1 MEKLRRHIF
10 DTIQIGNKDNLISRI
25 FDWIIVIAIF
35 SNLFAIIFETFDE
48 AEPYM
53 AILRVVELVTIVFFA
68 IEYVLRL
75 WTAKYLYPEKNQ
87 WRATLAFALSFFGI
101 IDLLSFFPYF
111 LPFVFPKGAVAFRI
125 FRVFRIFRLFQINTK
140 YDAFNVIVNVLNEKK
155 GQIFYS
161 VCMICILMVASSLC
175 MYSLEHEAQP
185 EQFKNAFSGIWWS
198 VSTLLTVGY
207 GDIYPVTTLGKLM
220 AILIAFLGVGLVAI
234 PTGIISAGFVEQYS
248 KLKTI
253 AFHSE
258 ERDIKFVT
266 STIYDNHDWNGKT
279 IKDLV
284 FPPQLLLVMVR
295 RKNEVI
301 VPKGNFVL
309 KTGDILVIGAK
320 NFKEEADIH
329 LREVMIKEKNPWVG
343 MQVKELDISRQ
354 ELIVMIR
361 RKNKVIIPNGSTF
374 IMKGDAVQIYSK
386 RERLGDWDDEK
397 DPLF

>member
-1 MEKLRRHIF
+1 MR
-10 DTIQIGNKDNLISRI
+10 
-25 FDWIIVIAIF
+25 
-35 SNLFAIIFETFDE
+35 
-48 AEPYM
+48 
-53 AILRVVELVTIVFFA
+53 
-68 IEYVLRL
+68 
-75 WTAKYLYPEKNQ
+75 YPVH
-87 WRATLAFALSFFGI
+87 SH
-101 IDLLSFFPYF
+101 
-111 LPFVFPKGAVAFRI
+111 
-125 FRVFRIFRLFQINTK
+125 TK

-258 ERDIKFVT
+258 EQDIKFIT
-266 STIYDNHDWNGKT
+266 STIYDNHDWNGKAV
-279 IKDLV
+279 KDLV
-284 FPPQLLLVMVR
+284 FPPQFLLVMVR

-320 NFKEEADIH
+320 NFKVEADIH

-386 RERLGDWDDEK
+386 RERLEDWDEEK

>member
-1 MEKLRRHIF
+1 M
-10 DTIQIGNKDNLISRI
+10 
-25 FDWIIVIAIF
+25 
-35 SNLFAIIFETFDE
+35 
-48 AEPYM
+48 
-53 AILRVVELVTIVFFA
+53 
-68 IEYVLRL
+68 RL
-75 WTAKYLYPEKNQ
+75 APPTMCRL
-87 WRATLAFALSFFGI
+87 T
-101 IDLLSFFPYF
+101 
-111 LPFVFPKGAVAFRI
+111 VAFRI
-125 FRVFRIFRLFQINTK
+125 FRVIRILRLFQINTQ
-140 YDAFNVIVNVLNEKK
+140 YNAFNVIVNVLNEKK

-207 GDIYPVTTLGKLM
+207 GDIYSITTLGKLM
-220 AILIAFLGVGLVAI
+220 AIIIAFLGVGLVAI

-266 STIYDNHDWNGKT
+266 STIYDNHAWNGKMV
-279 IKDLV
+279 KELV

-295 RKNEVI
+295 RKNEVF
-301 VPKGNFVL
+301 VPNGDFVL
-309 KTGDILVIGAK
+309 KTEDILVIGAK
-320 NFKEEADIH
+320 KFKEEEDIH
-329 LREVMIKEKNPWVG
+329 LREIIIKKKNPWIG
-343 MQVKELDISRQ
+343 MQVRELDISRQ

-386 RERLGDWDDEK
+386 RERLEDWDEA
-397 DPLF
+397 